1 MMLAGKMSLLIYSS
15 HLFSYLS
22 DTPEREAR
30 NGLKNLR
37 TARLLE
43 PNMVLTSEPGCYFV
57 DYLLDKALANPEQSK
72 FINQDVLARFR
83 GFGGV
88 RLEDVVVVTEHG
100 FENLTT
106 CPRTIEEVESV
117 MAGGVWPP
125 AVDKAP
131 ELKRNWTT
139 LGPDGEGMVP
149 LSIVQG

>member
-1 MMLAGKMSLLIYSS
+1 
-15 HLFSYLS
+15 
-22 DTPEREAR
+22 
-30 NGLKNLR
+30 
-37 TARLLE
+37 
-43 PNMVLTSEPGCYFV
+43 
-57 DYLLDKALANPEQSK
+57 
-72 FINQDVLARFR
+72 
-83 GFGGV
+83 
-88 RLEDVVVVTEHG
+88 VVVVTEHG